1 MPVRINSNVAFSRAI
16 SDFNRVDRDTQIHR
30 ARLASGLRLNS
41 GRDGGAALS
50 MSDGMRAEISGLAQ
64 GARNT
69 ETAIDLL
76 RVAEGGM
83 SEISNVLI
91 RLREIATEVT
101 TSTLNGSNRIALDDE
116 FNQLNDFIDR
126 SAKLVS
132 YNDQSLLAGFGNKVS
147 ESSSALAESSNT
159 GVRRVT
165 LSAASAGTYTFADDA
180 GDGSLTLSNGEV
192 SQTLSLDTLL
202 DEGKVADGT
211 TLVANFDRLG
221 IRVFLDGIGA
231 GGVAGS
237 YRDGDLDGRSIV
249 IEDASGGVFQ
259 LGGDAV
265 GADRLEYDLSDMTS
279 QGTVVDIADI
289 SILTQSSARDA
300 LARIDGAVARVARER
315 GAVGAIVNRL
325 EHTLNV
331 TTTSIEGIA
340 ASEAALRDADIA
352 LEVSALARNEI
363 LAGLSRSVMT
373 QARVSTNIVMS
384 LLTQ

>member
-91 RLREIATEVT
+91 RLREIATEAT
-101 TSTLNGSNRIALDDE
+101 TSTLNDSNRIALDDE

-147 ESSSALAESSNT
+147 ESSSALAES
-159 GVRRVT
+159 
-165 LSAASAGTYTFADDA
+165 
-180 GDGSLTLSNGEV
+180 
-192 SQTLSLDTLL
+192 
-202 DEGKVADGT
+202 
-211 TLVANFDRLG
+211 
-221 IRVFLDGIGA
+221 
-231 GGVAGS
+231 
-237 YRDGDLDGRSIV
+237 
-249 IEDASGGVFQ
+249 
-259 LGGDAV
+259 
-265 GADRLEYDLSDMTS
+265 
-279 QGTVVDIADI
+279 
-289 SILTQSSARDA
+289 
-300 LARIDGAVARVARER
+300 
-315 GAVGAIVNRL
+315 
-325 EHTLNV
+325 
-331 TTTSIEGIA
+331 
-340 ASEAALRDADIA
+340 
-352 LEVSALARNEI
+352 
-363 LAGLSRSVMT
+363 
-373 QARVSTNIVMS
+373 
-384 LLTQ
+384 